1 MTLSALAQTLGLTVF
16 CPGEMDRQVTGC
28 YCGDLLSWVMGRAQA
43 GEVWCTI
50 MSNQNVA
57 AVAVLSDV
65 ACVLL
70 TEGVT
75 PDDELLAKA
84 RAQDIA
90 LFGTEQ
96 STYQAAGAIFALL
109 K

>member
-1 MTLSALAQTLGLTVF
+1 MTVETLAQKLGLKVF
-16 CPGEMDRQVTGC
+16 HSGEIDRDITGC

-65 ACVLL
+65 GCVLL
-70 TEGVT
+70 TEGVS
-75 PDDELLAKA
+75 PDEDLMKKA
-84 RAQDIA
+84 QVQDITI
-90 LFGTEQ
+90 LGTEK
-96 STYQAAGAIFALL
+96 STYQAAAAIAALL
-109 K
+109 

>member
-1 MTLSALAQTLGLTVF
+1 MTVEALVQKLGLKIF
-16 CPGEMDRQVTGC
+16 HSGEMELDITGC

-70 TEGVT
+70 TEGVS
-75 PDDELLAKA
+75 PDEELMKKA
-84 RAQDIA
+84 DIQDITI
-90 LFGTEQ
+90 LGTDK
-96 STYQAAGAIFALL
+96 STYQIAGAIAGLL
-109 K
+109 